1 MALTPMMRQYLE
13 TKEKYKDCILF
24 YRLGDFYEMF
34 FDDAIIASKVLDL
47 VLTGR
52 DCGLEERA
60 PMCGVPYHSA
70 EAYIAKLLENGY
82 KVAIC
87 EQLTTPDQSPEL
99 LVRDVV
105 RVVTPGTV
113 MEEGLLKEDVNNFIA
128 SVYLDKD
135 DIGIAWADIST
146 GEFYLKQIKRD
157 TGFAKL
163 CDTLLGFSPSEII
176 CNAPMLDEIK
186 ELNAVKYNL
195 LPAFSGYHEWAFFH
209 DTAYKALTE
218 QLQVNSL
225 VPFEC
230 ENKIYAICA
239 AGALVQYLR
248 DTQKRSLS
256 HLSCLSFVKES
267 RYMLLDNNAVRNLEL
282 VKTLRDGKK
291 YGSLLWL
298 LDETC
303 TSMGARCLHASILQ
317 PLTQPDKIAE
327 RLDAVEELIRNVE
340 MREGIREYLSQV
352 RDLERLAAK
361 TSYGSL
367 NPKDC
372 IHIKNTFAVL
382 PYIRN
387 LLKSAKSS
395 LLRRICEEI
404 SCFDGIVD
412 LLRRALNDNPPTV
425 LRDGGIIKAGYNAEL
440 DELKSAS
447 SNGKRWLLELEAA
460 ERERT
465 GIKNL
470 RVGFNKVFGYYIEVT
485 KSYLNQVPMN
495 YVRKQTLANAE
506 RYITPELKNVE
517 NKILGADEASI
528 RLEIKLF
535 DDIVSEISKLIKPM
549 QATGKAL
556 ANLDMLLSF
565 AAVAIKHNY
574 CKPAITS
581 GSCLVIEE
589 GRHPVVEAVSKSEK
603 FVPNDTYLDDDQ
615 NRIMIITGP
624 NMAGKSTYMRQ
635 VALIILMAHIG
646 SFVPAKKA
654 QIPIVDRIFTRIGAF
669 DNLAFDQSTFMVEM
683 TEVAS
688 ILHNATDRSLL
699 VLDEVGRGTS
709 TFDGL
714 SIAWAVME
722 FISKKFKA
730 KTLFA
735 THYHELTELEG
746 RIEGVKNYRILV
758 KEINGSIA
766 FLRKIQRGGANKSF
780 GIDVAALAGIP
791 RQVIERSRKILMQ
804 LEEADINN
812 PRNKSA
818 QVVMSFD
825 VHGDRSSEYEE
836 ILDYVKSIDL
846 DTLSPIEALN
856 KMYYLKQKVAELE
869 K

>member
-1 MALTPMMRQYLE
+1 MRQYLE

-60 PMCGVPYHSA
+60 PMCGVPFHSA
-70 EAYIAKLLENGY
+70 EVYIARLLENGY

-87 EQLTTPDQSPEL
+87 EQLTTPEESPEL

-105 RVVTPGTV
+105 RVITPGTV
-113 MEEGLLKEDVNNFIA
+113 MEEGLLKDDVNNFIA
-128 SVYLDKD
+128 SVCLDKE

-146 GEFYLKQIKRD
+146 GEFYLTQIKTD
-157 TGFAKL
+157 AGFVRL
-163 CDTLLGFSPSEII
+163 CDALLSFSPSEII
-176 CNAPMLDEIK
+176 CNAQMLEESK
-186 ELNAVKYNL
+186 ELNAVRYNL
-195 LPAFSGYHEWAFFH
+195 LPAFSAYHDWAFFY
-209 DTAYKALTE
+209 DTAYKALTD

-225 VPFEC
+225 TPFEC
-230 ENKIYAICA
+230 ENKIYAISA

-256 HLSCLSFVKES
+256 HLSRISYVKEN
-267 RYMLLDNNAVRNLEL
+267 RYMVLDNNAVRNLEL
-282 VKTLRDGKK
+282 VRTLRDSKK

-303 TSMGARCLHASILQ
+303 TSMGARCLHSSILQ
-317 PLTQPDKIAE
+317 PLNQPDKIAE
-327 RLDAVEELIRNVE
+327 RLDAVEELAGNVE

-361 TSYGSL
+361 TSYGNL

-382 PYIRN
+382 PYIKN
-387 LLKSAKSS
+387 LLKPAKSP
-395 LLRRICEEI
+395 LLDKIRGEI
-404 SCFDGIVD
+404 SCFDDIVD
-412 LLRRALNDNPPTV
+412 LLQRALNDNPPAI
-425 LRDGGIIKAGYNAEL
+425 LRDGGIIKPGYNAEL
-440 DELKSAS
+440 DELKSS
-447 SNGKRWLLELEAA
+447 STNGKRWLAELEAA

-470 RVGFNKVFGYYIEVT
+470 KVGFNKVFGYYIEVT

-495 YVRKQTLANAE
+495 YIRKQTLANAE

-556 ANLDMLLSF
+556 ASLDMLLSF
-565 AAVAIKHNY
+565 ATVAIKHNY
-574 CKPAITS
+574 CKPVISSDNALI
-581 GSCLVIEE
+581 IEE
-589 GRHPVVEAVSKSEK
+589 GRHPVVEAMSKSEK
-603 FVPNDTYLDDDQ
+603 FVPNDAYLDDDQ

-635 VALIILMAHIG
+635 VALITLMAHIG

-683 TEVAS
+683 TEVAN

-699 VLDEVGRGTS
+699 ILDEVGRGTS

-722 FISKKFKA
+722 YISGKFKA

-746 RIEGVKNYRILV
+746 TIEGVKNYRILV
-758 KEINGSIA
+758 KEINNSIV

-791 RQVIERSRKILMQ
+791 RQVIDRARKILKQ

-818 QVVMSFD
+818 QVVMNFD
-825 VHGDRSSEYEE
+825 ANKDQAKYDE
-836 ILDYVKSIDL
+836 IIDYVKSIDL

-856 KMYYLKQKVAELE
+856 KMYYLKQKVAEIE